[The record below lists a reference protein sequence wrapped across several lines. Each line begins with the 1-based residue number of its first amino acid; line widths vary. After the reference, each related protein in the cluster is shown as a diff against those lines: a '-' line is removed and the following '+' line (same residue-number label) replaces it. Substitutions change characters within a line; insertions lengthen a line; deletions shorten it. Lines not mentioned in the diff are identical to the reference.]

1 MKLTENKLRTIIRE
15 VIQETGVTR
24 RKFLQNIGSGAV
36 AVLASKVFSVHARPL
51 KDRLEIDSHVREVL
65 RDLPFNQNLHILVRR
80 AIISVDEMKVNDLKN
95 KVLNPWIE
103 ECVKPSYRVESNFKY
118 GSLKHSVNIRLGED
132 LKRML
137 REFKASRHTSKRS
150 ISDMEPGYTESR
162 QSSLT
167 KSQMEKYRA
176 DQERMRSALKDN

>member
-1 MKLTENKLRTIIRE
+1 MRIISGKFKNKKL
-15 VIQETGVTR
+15 
-24 RKFLQNIGSGAV
+24 F
-36 AVLASKVFSVHARPL
+36 FSESLTTRPL
-51 KDRLEIDSHVREVL
+51 KDREEIDNHVREVL

-95 KVLNPWIE
+95 KVLNPWIK
-103 ECVKPSYRVESNFKY
+103 ECVKPSYRVKSNFKH

-132 LKRML
+132 LERML
-137 REFKASRHTSKRS
+137 REFKASRHTSKRP

-167 KSQMEKYRA
+167 DAQMKRYRA
-176 DQERMRSALKDN
+176 HQKKMRDALRR